1 MFLRIFILSAICFN
15 SVMITATETPWYYP
29 IIEILQAKLVDFTCS
44 QECTTTMDCD
54 TGLSCFHAT
63 TYSKGCCLMALKP
76 NETGCMIEDQCKQ
89 ACESTICDRSQFP
102 SRCLC
107 EKGRHFLFN
116 KCWKKCPDFAHPEPI
131 IDDRGFSRCELK
143 TDLKTAF
150 QYMRRNKRQ
159 MRNNF
164 C

>member
-1 MFLRIFILSAICFN
+1 
-15 SVMITATETPWYYP
+15 MITATETPWYYP